1 MKDDF
6 FLTPEQLAL
15 LSAALRH
22 VRDAE
27 RLLADSPDQ
36 TYHLAGFGPECARK
50 AVLDFRWADKA
61 IGHSLTL
68 ETERLV
74 DFLAALDP
82 RAQHY
87 LPKLP
92 TTLKGWQPQV
102 RYNKTGTTSPDSAE
116 ELLAQARESTQGLLV
131 TLWADGRIDSS
142 FLLNEEL

>member
-61 IGHSLTL
+61 IGHELAAD
-68 ETERLV
+68 LV
-74 DFLAALDP
+74 DYLAGLDP
-82 RAQHY
+82 WALRY
-87 LPKLP
+87 LSPMP
-92 TTLKGWQPQV
+92 AGFQQWEPQV
-102 RYNKTGTTSPDSAE
+102 RYKKTGFKSRSEAEQLLQGCQSATHS
-116 ELLAQARESTQGLLV
+116 LLTK
-131 TLWADGRIDSS
+131 LWADGRIKANSLAIEG
-142 FLLNEEL
+142 F

>member
-1 MKDDF
+1 MNDDF

-61 IGHSLTL
+61 IGHSFTPG
-68 ETERLV
+68 TERLV

-92 TTLKGWQPQV
+92 ATLEGWQPQV
-102 RYNKTGTTSPDSAE
+102 RYNKTGTTTTKTAE
-116 ELLAQARESTQGLLV
+116 EFLEHARRSTHGLLV
-131 TLWADGRIDSS
+131 SLWADGRIRPS
-142 FLLNEEL
+142 FLLTEEL